1 MSKVVPKK
9 KKKKEQSR
17 RLMTLDIR
25 DPREKII
32 QAFERLLWSLPHG
45 FIFHRTNSPKSVPR
59 PSMKIFL
66 SPSGWR
72 FGSLKRSRWRD
83 PKESSVFLL
92 CVSKRERGRKVGGND
107 LLSSKGYYRFLIERN
122 CEEVYAEN
130 MFNSNPRLMII
141 KKVIWFL
148 AEKKC
153 HSLSYLF

>member
-17 RLMTLDIR
+17 RLMTRSIFAILAR
-25 DPREKII
+25 KLSRHSNASFDP
-32 QAFERLLWSLPHG
+32 SLTG
-45 FIFHRTNSPKSVPR
+45 SFSIEQTVQRA
-59 PSMKIFL
+59 SMKIFL

-148 AEKKC
+148 AEKKYY
-153 HSLSYLF
+153 SLSYLF

>member
-17 RLMTLDIR
+17 RLMTRSIFAILAR
-25 DPREKII
+25 K
-32 QAFERLLWSLPHG
+32 FECLLWSLPHG